1 MITGIHLSLS
11 GHNPEGPRS
20 LGADE
25 KLGDILDSLFD
36 IEEGIERGPE
46 SLRRALGVLLGRII
60 EQRIGYY
67 ILPMDDEDGVNGFTT

>member
-1 MITGIHLSLS
+1 MSLS
-11 GHNPEGPRS
+11 GRIPGSPKNI
-20 LGADE
+20 GADE

-46 SLRRALGVLLGRII
+46 PLRRVLGELLGRII

-67 ILPMDDEDGVNGFTT
+67 ILPMEDED